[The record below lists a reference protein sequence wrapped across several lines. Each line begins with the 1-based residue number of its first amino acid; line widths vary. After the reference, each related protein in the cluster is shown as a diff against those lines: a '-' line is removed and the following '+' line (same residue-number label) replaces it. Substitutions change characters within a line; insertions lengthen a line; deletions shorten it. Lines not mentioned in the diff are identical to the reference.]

1 MTTETTIYN
10 QNATS
15 LAAILEYIQL
25 PNHPL
30 HGQAVAMAN
39 EFVEANRKARIVAG
53 QKRMQEQRE
62 NMTDAEWSSIVD

>member
-1 MTTETTIYN
+1 MKTETTIYN

-25 PNHPL
+25 PNHPF

-39 EFVEANRKARIVAG
+39 EFIEANRKARIVAG
-53 QKRMQEQRE
+53 QKMMREQRK
-62 NMTDAEWSSIVD
+62 NMTEEEWSSIVD